1 MGVLYWGN
9 SVSNNGTPGF
19 LPEGSALTF
28 GSPTADNQVNFT
40 DNIDLNG
47 EIRRIDVVAGTGGD
61 SALISGVISNVQVY
75 ATNVGLQKTG
85 AGTLILSGSNTYNGT
100 TTIASGVLQ
109 AVDGVG
115 LPSTSNLVL
124 SGSIAQTGVGAV
136 LQSSGT
142 FDRSMGT
149 AAGQL
154 QWSGDGGFAASGGS
168 LLVTLNN
175 GTTLQWGNTNSY
187 FLANGGVLTFGSPSA
202 NNQVDLTNNLDLAGL
217 TRRID
222 VAAGAGGDSALI
234 SGNISDSVG
243 GGGLEKT
250 GAGELIL
257 SGTNSYNGGTIVA
270 GAGRGQRG
278 LVAGRN
284 AAAGGRRTGPSSSI
298 LRRPRRRPV
307 VERLRTR
314 PISTVPEPGTPALL
328 AAVACSAVV
337 YHGAR
342 SQRKRS

>member
-1 MGVLYWGN
+1 M
-9 SVSNNGTPGF
+9 
-19 LPEGSALTF
+19 
-28 GSPTADNQVNFT
+28 
-40 DNIDLNG
+40 
-47 EIRRIDVVAGTGGD
+47 VAGTGGD
-61 SALISGVISNVQVY
+61 STLISGVISNVQVY

-243 GGGLEKT
+243 GAGLEKT

-270 GAGRGQRG
+270 EARWPWPARP
-278 LVAGRN
+278 RCRPE
-284 AAAGGRRTGPSSSI
+284 RRCRWAPTGPSSSI

-307 VERLRTR
+307 VERLAPR
-314 PISTVPEPGTPALL
+314 PFPPCPNRERLRCSPRSLAVPLFIVVFARNARDHSPRFTTSGAISTGCCGRLSRAWV
-328 AAVACSAVV
+328 C
-337 YHGAR
+337 R
-342 SQRKRS
+342 SSQFFPN

>member
-1 MGVLYWGN
+1 M
-9 SVSNNGTPGF
+9 
-19 LPEGSALTF
+19 TF

-168 LLVTLNN
+168 LLSHA
-175 GTTLQWGNTNSY
+175 QQRHH
-187 FLANGGVLTFGSPSA
+187 APM
-202 NNQVDLTNNLDLAGL
+202 
-217 TRRID
+217 
-222 VAAGAGGDSALI
+222 
-234 SGNISDSVG
+234 
-243 GGGLEKT
+243 
-250 GAGELIL
+250 
-257 SGTNSYNGGTIVA
+257 
-270 GAGRGQRG
+270 GQYQ
-278 LVAGRN
+278 LVFPRQ
-284 AAAGGRRTGPSSSI
+284 
-298 LRRPRRRPV
+298 RRRV
-307 VERLRTR
+307 DVRLGPPPTTK
-314 PISTVPEPGTPALL
+314 ST
-328 AAVACSAVV
+328 
-337 YHGAR
+337 
-342 SQRKRS
+342 